1 HYRTPEPFDPAAEP
15 LAALEKAK
23 RETSDAALFQFLAE
37 RIPSNKEREKIALLL
52 PELGQVSFAARERA
66 TAALR
71 QFGVKAAAPLRQAAD
86 SDDSEVVRRATQ
98 LLEKIAQDPA
108 MACTTAV
115 VRLLAVR
122 RPAGTAAALLAYY
135 PWACD
140 EATGKE
146 VLYALAAVVEG
157 DAAAKKVV
165 EAALDDADPRV
176 RTAASCVLGTDGGV
190 FLKQP

>member
-1 HYRTPEPFDPAAEP
+1 SRDHARFRS
-15 LAALEKAK
+15 LAH
-23 RETSDAALFQFLAE
+23 
-37 RIPSNKEREKIALLL
+37 RITTTNEREKIDLLR
-52 PELGQVSFAARERA
+52 PELGQVAFAARGRA

-122 RPAGTAAALLAYY
+122 RPEGTAAALLAYY
-135 PWACD
+135 PWAC
-140 EATGKE
+140 
-146 VLYALAAVVEG
+146 
-157 DAAAKKVV
+157 
-165 EAALDDADPRV
+165 
-176 RTAASCVLGTDGGV
+176 
-190 FLKQP
+190 